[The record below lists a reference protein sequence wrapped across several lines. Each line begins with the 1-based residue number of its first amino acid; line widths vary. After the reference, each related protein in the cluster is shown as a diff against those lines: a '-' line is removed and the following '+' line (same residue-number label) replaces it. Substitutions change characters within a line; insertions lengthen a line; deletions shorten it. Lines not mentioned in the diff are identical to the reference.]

1 MKPDTT
7 LQYHGSHVVA
17 GHEYEDG
24 ACKVCGLTS
33 SDSSEFDFIR
43 SWYRLIGQE
52 PVTAADLA
60 QRINEGTLP
69 NKVSRKTPVDVG
81 ETQRFV
87 RKLVRG
93 MVVVGDDIVDVVYP
107 KFGTYRTA
115 KRSEASPA
123 CE

>member
-7 LQYHGSHVVA
+7 LQYDAHHVVA

-33 SDSSEFDFIR
+33 THSDEFDFIR

-52 PVTAADLA
+52 PVTAEELA
-60 QRINEGTLP
+60 ERINEGTLP
-69 NKVSRKTPVDVG
+69 NKVSRKTPLDVN

-87 RKLVRG
+87 QKLVSG
-93 MVVVGDDIVDVVYP
+93 GVVVSDDIVDVVNP
-107 KFGTYRTA
+107 EFGTYRTA
-115 KRSEASPA
+115 RRREATPA
-123 CE
+123 GN

>member
-1 MKPDTT
+1 MKTDTS
-7 LQYHGSHVVA
+7 LQYHGDHVVA

-33 SDSSEFDFIR
+33 SESSEFDFIR

-52 PVTAADLA
+52 PVTAAEIA
-60 QRINEGTLP
+60 ERINEGTLP
-69 NKVSRKTPVDVG
+69 NKISRKTPVDVK

-87 RKLVRG
+87 RKLVRA

-107 KFGTYRTA
+107 EFGTYRTA
-115 KRSEASPA
+115 RRREATPA
-123 CE
+123 CS